1 MTIAIYPGSFD
12 PVTNGH
18 LDIAQRA
25 AAIFEELIIA
35 VYDRPLK
42 DLLFTTEE
50 RVEMW
55 EKAIDDLPN
64 IRVKPY
70 PGLTVDF
77 ARQVGA
83 KVIVR
88 GLRAS
93 ADFEYEFDMAHMN
106 KSLAPELEMV
116 CMVAKLEYLFVS
128 SSRLKEVAA
137 LGVDISHLVPEHVA
151 VAMREKLRHNSKGGP
166 E

>member
-12 PVTNGH
+12 PVTYGH
-18 LDIAQRA
+18 LDIAKRA
-25 AAIFEELIIA
+25 AAIFHELIVA

-42 DLLFTTEE
+42 DLLFDTKE

-55 EKAIDDLPN
+55 EKAIDDMPN

-77 ARQVGA
+77 ARKMGA
-83 KVIVR
+83 QVIVR

-93 ADFEYEFDMAHMN
+93 ADFEYEFDMALMN

-116 CMVAKLEYLFVS
+116 YLVGKLEYLFVS
-128 SSRLKEVAA
+128 SSRLKELAS
-137 LGVDISHLVPEHVA
+137 LGVDIGNLVPKHVA
-151 VAMREKLRHNSKGGP
+151 VAMREKLGHVQGGL

>member
-1 MTIAIYPGSFD
+1 LTIAVYPGSFD

-42 DLLFTTEE
+42 DLLFNTKE

-55 EKAIDDLPN
+55 EKAIDDMPN
-64 IRVKPY
+64 VRIKPY

-83 KVIVR
+83 QVIVR

-93 ADFEYEFDMAHMN
+93 ADFDYEFDMALMN

-116 CMVAKLEYLFVS
+116 YLVGKLEYLFVS
-128 SSRLKEVAA
+128 SSRLKEVAI
-137 LGVDISHLVPEHVA
+137 LGVDIGHLVPKHVA
-151 VAMREKLRHNSKGGP
+151 IAMREKLRRVQGGL

>member
-1 MTIAIYPGSFD
+1 MTIAVYPGSFD

-42 DLLFTTEE
+42 DLLFNTKE

-55 EKAIDDLPN
+55 EKAIDDMPN
-64 IRVKPY
+64 VRIKPY

-83 KVIVR
+83 QVIVR

-93 ADFEYEFDMAHMN
+93 ADFDYEFDMALMN

-116 CMVAKLEYLFVS
+116 YLVGKLEYLFVS
-128 SSRLKEVAA
+128 SSRLKEVAI
-137 LGVDISHLVPEHVA
+137 LGVDIGHLVPKHVA
-151 VAMREKLRHNSKGGP
+151 IAMREKLRRVQGGL

>member
-1 MTIAIYPGSFD
+1 MTIAVYPGSFD

-25 AAIFEELIIA
+25 AAIFEELIIG

-42 DLLFTTEE
+42 ELLFTTKE

-55 EKAIDDLPN
+55 EKAINDMPN
-64 IRVKPY
+64 VRIKPY

-83 KVIVR
+83 QVIVR

-93 ADFEYEFDMAHMN
+93 ADFEYEFDMALMN

-116 CMVAKLEYLFVS
+116 YLVGKLEYLFVS
-128 SSRLKEVAA
+128 SSRLKEVAS
-137 LGVDISHLVPEHVA
+137 LGVDIGHLVPKHVA
-151 VAMREKLRHNSKGGP
+151 VAMRKKLRRNKGGL

>member
-1 MTIAIYPGSFD
+1 MAIAIYPGSFD

-18 LDIAQRA
+18 LDIAKRA
-25 AAIFEELIIA
+25 AAIFEELIIG
-35 VYDRPLK
+35 VYDRPPK
-42 DLLFTTEE
+42 ELLFTTEE

-55 EKAIDDLPN
+55 EKAIDDMPN

-77 ARQVGA
+77 ARQMGA
-83 KVIVR
+83 QVIVR

-93 ADFEYEFDMAHMN
+93 ADFEYEFDMALMN

-116 CMVAKLEYLFVS
+116 YLVGKLEYLFVS
-128 SSRLKEVAA
+128 SSRLKEVAS
-137 LGVDISHLVPEHVA
+137 LGVDIGHLVPKHVA
-151 VAMREKLRHNSKGGP
+151 VAMREKLRHIKGGL

>member
-1 MTIAIYPGSFD
+1 MTIAIYPGTFD

-42 DLLFTTEE
+42 DLLFNTKE
-50 RVEMW
+50 RVDMW
-55 EKAIDDLPN
+55 EKAIDDVPN
-64 IRVKPY
+64 IQVRPY

-93 ADFEYEFDMAHMN
+93 ADFEYEFDMALMN

-116 CMVAKLEYLFVS
+116 YLMGKLEYLFVS
-128 SSRLKEVAA
+128 SSRLKEVAS
-137 LGVDISHLVPEHVA
+137 LDVDIGHLVPKHVA
-151 VAMREKLRHNSKGGP
+151 VAMREKLRRLQGGP

>member
-1 MTIAIYPGSFD
+1 LTIAIYPGSFD

-50 RVEMW
+50 MW

-64 IRVKPY
+64 IQVKPY

-116 CMVAKLEYLFVS
+116 CMVAKLEYLFIS

-137 LGVDISHLVPEHVA
+137 LGVDISHLVPKHVA
-151 VAMREKLRHNSKGGP
+151 VAMREKLRHIQGGL